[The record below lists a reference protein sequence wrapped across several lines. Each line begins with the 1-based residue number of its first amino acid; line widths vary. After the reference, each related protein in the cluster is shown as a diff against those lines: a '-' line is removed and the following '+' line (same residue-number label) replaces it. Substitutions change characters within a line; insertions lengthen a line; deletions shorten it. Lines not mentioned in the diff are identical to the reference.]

1 MMFLLLVSVVVDVDC
16 FVVSNEVAAAFVAVA
31 VVNIVK
37 IVYAKPKLFPKIQV
51 PINIFVL
58 KDSQDRKKLS
68 E

>member
-1 MMFLLLVSVVVDVDC
+1 MLLLLVSVVVDVDC
-16 FVVSNEVAAAFVAVA
+16 FVVSNEVAAAFVA